1 MTFYCVYNENFI
13 VKNAVFHC
21 RQFRESPDGDRL
33 PIFPDNKAV
42 IFMDLNGRYRV
53 ESVDGEVVF
62 IGTGGIDEALARIDY
77 AQPLADVQ
85 IIEGDRTFTRDDYY
99 RHIAP
104 VIWLIA
110 QFYDGETNRLAV
122 AYERRKNA
130 EKLDTGTV
138 IFTHDKQFADWLAGK
153 LAAEQRPPA
162 VRFSDWLP
170 EIVRDKLT
178 AIELN
183 DDYHAEL
190 NYGTWQNLRKKAKK
204 AVNVDGERPLEV
216 GKRMACGV
224 HGGPRL
230 DPAYQTL

>member
-1 MTFYCVYNENFI
+1 MKFYCVYSENLI
-13 VKNAVFHC
+13 DKNAMYHY
-21 RQFRESPDGDRL
+21 RQFKETIDGDRL

-42 IFMDLNGRYRV
+42 IFIDLNGRYRV

-77 AQPLADVQ
+77 AQPFADVQ

-99 RHIAP
+99 RHIEP

-110 QFYDGETNRLAV
+110 QFYDDETNRLAV
-122 AYERRKNA
+122 AYERRKND

-138 IFTHDKQFADWLAGK
+138 IFTNETQFADWLAGK

-162 VRFSDWLP
+162 VRFDDKIRVP
-170 EIVRDKLT
+170 AAVRDKINT
-178 AIELN
+178 DCAVEV
-183 DDYHAEL
+183 
-190 NYGTWQNLRKKAKK
+190 NYGTWLNLRRKAKK
-204 AVNVDGERPLEV
+204 AVNDDGERPLEV

-230 DPAYQTL
+230 DPAYQAL

>member
-33 PIFPDNKAV
+33 PIFQDNKAV
-42 IFMDLNGRYRV
+42 IFITGDNGRYRV

-62 IGTGGIDEALARIDY
+62 IGTGGVDEALARIDY

-85 IIEGDRTFTRDDYY
+85 IIEGDRTFTRDEYY

-104 VIWLIA
+104 VVWLIS
-110 QFYDGETNRLAV
+110 QFYDDATNRLAV
-122 AYERRKNA
+122 AYERRQNG

-138 IFTHDKQFADWLAGK
+138 IFTDETQFADWLASK
-153 LAAEQRPPA
+153 VKAEERPPA
-162 VRFSDWLP
+162 VRFDNKIWVP
-170 EIVRDKLT
+170 AVVRDKINT
-178 AIELN
+178 DCAVEV
-183 DDYHAEL
+183 
-190 NYGTWQNLRKKAKK
+190 NYGTWLNLRRKAKK
-204 AVNVDGERPLEV
+204 AVNDDGERPLET

-224 HGGPRL
+224 H
-230 DPAYQTL
+230 

>member
-1 MTFYCVYNENFI
+1 MFFCIYSENLI
-13 VKNAVFHC
+13 DKNAVYHY
-21 RQFRESPDGDRL
+21 RQFKETIDGDRS

-53 ESVDGEVVF
+53 QALDGEVVF
-62 IGTGGIDEALARIDY
+62 IGTGGIDEALGRIDY

-85 IIEGDRTFTRDDYY
+85 IIEGDRTYTRDDYY

-104 VIWLIA
+104 VIWLIS
-110 QFYDGETNRLAV
+110 QFYDDETNRLAV
-122 AYERRKNA
+122 AYERRKNG

-138 IFTHDKQFADWLAGK
+138 IFTDEAQFADWLAGK

-190 NYGTWQNLRKKAKK
+190 NYGTWLSLRKKAKK
-204 AVNVDGERPLEV
+204 AVSGDGERPLEA

-224 HGGPRL
+224 H
-230 DPAYQTL
+230 

>member
-1 MTFYCVYNENFI
+1 VY
-13 VKNAVFHC
+13 HY
-21 RQFRESPDGDRL
+21 RQFKETINGDRL

-42 IFMDLNGRYRV
+42 IFIGLKGRYRV

-62 IGTGGIDEALARIDY
+62 IGSGGIDEALARIDY

-99 RHIAP
+99 CHIAP

-110 QFYDGETNRLAV
+110 QFYDEETNRLAV
-122 AYERRKNA
+122 AYERRKNG

-138 IFTHDKQFADWLAGK
+138 IFTDEAQFADWLAGK

-190 NYGTWQNLRKKAKK
+190 NYGTWLSLRKKAKK
-204 AVNVDGERPLEV
+204 AVSGDGERPLEA

-230 DPAYQTL
+230 DPAYQTV

>member
-33 PIFPDNKAV
+33 PIFPDSKAV

-53 ESVDGEVVF
+53 ESLDGEVVF

-77 AQPLADVQ
+77 AQPLVDVQ
-85 IIEGDRTFTRDDYY
+85 IIEGGRTYNREEYY

-110 QFYDGETNRLAV
+110 QFYDDETNRLAV
-122 AYERRKNA
+122 AYERRKND

-138 IFTHDKQFADWLAGK
+138 IFTGETQFADWLAGK

-162 VRFSDWLP
+162 VRFDDKIRVPAVNTVDCPVEVNYATWL
-170 EIVRDKLT
+170 
-178 AIELN
+178 
-183 DDYHAEL
+183 
-190 NYGTWQNLRKKAKK
+190 NLRKKAKK
-204 AVNVDGERPLEV
+204 AVNDDGERPLEA

-224 HGGPRL
+224 HGGPRI
-230 DPAYQTL
+230 DPAYQAL

>member
-21 RQFRESPDGDRL
+21 RQFRESPDGDRS
-33 PIFPDNKAV
+33 PIFPDGKAV
-42 IFMDLNGRYRV
+42 IFIGLKGRYRV

-62 IGTGGIDEALARIDY
+62 IGAGGIDEALARIDY

-85 IIEGDRTFTRDDYY
+85 IIEGNRTYTRDDYY

-104 VIWLIA
+104 VVYLIA
-110 QFYDGETNRLAV
+110 QHFDDDTGRLAI
-122 AYERRKNA
+122 AYERRKNGRL
-130 EKLDTGTV
+130 LDDGTV
-138 IFTHDKQFADWLAGK
+138 IFADDSTFADWLASK
-153 LAAEQRPPA
+153 VKAEERPP
-162 VRFSDWLP
+162 VMRFSDWLP

-204 AVNVDGERPLEV
+204 AVNDDGERPLET

-224 HGGPRL
+224 HGGPRI